1 MKCECSLKEFVKKYP
16 NFRWQFSNLL
26 SDPNYM
32 VKFQLNRKNEFVC
45 IEVGY
50 KDDLWACDKMPDN

>member
-16 NFRWQFSNLL
+16 YYKVPFSNLL
-26 SDPNYM
+26 SDPLYI
-32 VKFQLNRKNEFVC
+32 VKFKLDKKGEFEY

-50 KDDLWACDKMPDN
+50 KSDFFLFENISND

>member
-16 NFRWQFSNLL
+16 YYKVPFSNLL
-26 SDPNYM
+26 SDPLYI
-32 VKFQLNRKNEFVC
+32 VKFKLDEKGEFEY

-50 KDDLWACDKMPDN
+50 KSDLNLTI